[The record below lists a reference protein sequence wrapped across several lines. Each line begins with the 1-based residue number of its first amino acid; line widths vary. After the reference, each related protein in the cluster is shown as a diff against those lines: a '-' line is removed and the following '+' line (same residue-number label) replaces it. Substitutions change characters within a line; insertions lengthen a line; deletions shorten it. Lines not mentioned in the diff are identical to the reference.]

1 MNFRQQTTGIVS
13 VIAMLASFGL
23 NAAKATAETFDFS
36 ITYDT
41 VFDFNF
47 ESLEVTQPGVEIPE
61 SIDITPLIDNLPEEY
76 RAVLPEDFSPIIDNP
91 SIIDVFGSGVS
102 TEPDVP
108 FGFTNFTTDTYGL
121 PITLESVPD
130 PETGEPLPVRQL
142 IIFRADP
149 NDFSLNLPSP
159 EFSDVYSGENTDN
172 KLFGLANDQA
182 ILNIISPTEGTVAGG
197 GIITLVGGEGTFEGA
212 VGQISFNQSDTF
224 NPSDDGPTL
233 GQATLEFSIETPQE
247 VPEPGTPAT
256 LLGLG
261 VIGSGV
267 LLRRRNKKQF

>member
-1 MNFRQQTTGIVS
+1 MNFRQHTTGIVS
-13 VIAMLASFGL
+13 AIAMLASFGL
-23 NAAKATAETFDFS
+23 NAPRATAETFDFS

-61 SIDITPLIDNLPEEY
+61 SIDITPLIENLPPEY
-76 RAVLPEDFSPIIDNP
+76 RAVLPEDFSAIVEDPT
-91 SIIDVFGSGVS
+91 IIDVFGSGVS
-102 TEPDVP
+102 IEADPP
-108 FGFTNFTTDTYGL
+108 FGLTNFTTDTFGL
-121 PITLESVPD
+121 PIDLEPVPD
-130 PETGEPLPVRQL
+130 PETGEVPLLRQL

-159 EFSDVYSGENTDN
+159 EFSDVYSGEDTDN

-182 ILNIISPTEGTVAGG
+182 ILNVLSPTEGTVAGG
-197 GIITLVGGEGTFEGA
+197 GIITLVGGEGIFEGA

-233 GQATLEFSIETPQE
+233 GQATLEFSIDTPQA
-247 VPEPGTPAT
+247 VPEPGT

-261 VIGSGV
+261 VIGTGI